1 LFSSRIRFTLIL
13 THRPSQFS
21 EAAVFSH
28 SLRSLLVVALGVSVA
43 VAEDWPQYR
52 GPTGMGMSK
61 DTDLPLTWGGKDN
74 ENVLWKVP
82 LPGTT
87 AKGKPD
93 LNQSSPII
101 WKDRVFI
108 TTSFWP
114 EGVAQKEFPEHHVTC
129 YQLSDGKQLW
139 DTVVPPGP
147 WRLTDLRG
155 GYTAPTPCT
164 DGERVYVVFGS
175 STLAALGFDGKI
187 AWQSEI
193 PNWKDFDVAIASS
206 PVLHNGQLIL
216 LADRNGKKGT
226 LTAFDPKSGKQLWE
240 QKRTTSF
247 SHTTPTF
254 AQLDGKPL
262 MLIGA
267 AGELQGL
274 DPTSGE
280 RLWWVKTPGDVT
292 SPIYTNGFVYTDSGR
307 GGAGVFVDAT
317 GKGDITATN
326 VKWKLNNIPEALSSP
341 VILGEHLYRLHNPN
355 TLKCVDLKTGKV
367 VYQETLPGAST
378 ASSPIVAKDR
388 IYFAS
393 AGKSYVLAAGDKFD
407 VLAVNEL
414 GESTAASA
422 AVSGGRFV
430 LKGSKHL
437 FCVGG
442 K

>member
-1 LFSSRIRFTLIL
+1 MI
-13 THRPSQFS
+13 
-21 EAAVFSH
+21 SH
-28 SLRSLLVVALGVSVA
+28 SLRGLLVLVLGTSVA
-43 VAEDWPQYR
+43 CAEDWPQYR
-52 GPTGMGMSK
+52 GPTGMGISK
-61 DTDLPLTWGGKDN
+61 DTEVPLTWGGKAN

-87 AKGKPD
+87 AKGKFD
-93 LNQSSPII
+93 HNQSSPII
-101 WKDRVFI
+101 WKDRVFV

-114 EGVAQKEFPEHHVTC
+114 EGREQKEFPDHHVTC
-129 YQLSDGKQLW
+129 FQLADGKQLW

-147 WRLTDLRG
+147 WKLTDLRG

-175 STLAALGFDGKI
+175 STLAALDFDGKI
-187 AWQSEI
+187 SWQKEL
-193 PNWKDFDVAIASS
+193 PDWKDFDVAIASS
-206 PVLHNGQLIL
+206 PVLHGGQLIV
-216 LADRNGKKGT
+216 LADRNNKKGT
-226 LTAFDPKSGKQLWE
+226 LTAFDPKTGNEIWS
-240 QKRTTSF
+240 QKRTTPF

-254 AQLDGKPL
+254 AAHEGKPL

-274 DPTSGE
+274 DPTNGD

-292 SPIYTNGFVYTDSGR
+292 SPIYVNGSVYTDSGR

-317 GKGDITATN
+317 GKGDVTATN

-341 VILGEHLYRLHNPN
+341 VVLGDHLYRLHNPS

-367 VYQETLPGAST
+367 VYQEVLAGASGS
-378 ASSPIVAKDR
+378 ASPIGAKDR

-393 AGKSYVLAAGDKFD
+393 AGKTYVLAAGEKFD
-407 VLAVNEL
+407 VLAVNDL
-414 GESTAASA
+414 GESNAASA
-422 AVSGGRFV
+422 AVSAGRFV
-430 LKGSKHL
+430 LKGNKHL
-437 FCVGG
+437 FCVGM